1 MRMHQKT
8 PEITSGPGAPSAA
21 SRVIGTGSF
30 QPVRVLTN
38 DELSLIVDTSDEW
51 IRERVGIQTRRIAD
65 TETVADLAL
74 GAATDAL
81 ADAGIDATELDLI
94 IVATVTA
101 KDRSPSTAGRVSA
114 SLGTRAPTVLDIN
127 VACSGFTHAMA
138 IADHAIR
145 AGSAT
150 TAMVIGA
157 EKLSDFTDWSDRS
170 TCVLV
175 GDGAGAVI
183 LTAADESGVS
193 PVCWGS
199 VPALAHAVRIE
210 EPSLYLEQEGLSV
223 YRWAITRA
231 AELARRTCEMA
242 GIAPEDL
249 AGFVPHQ
256 ANLRIIEP
264 LARQLG
270 IAPDITARD
279 IITSGNTSS
288 ASIPIAL
295 AKLIRSGN
303 LPQDSPVLLF
313 GFGGG
318 FSYAGQV
325 IRTPIRTGTVAIPS
339 EPLPHL

>member
-1 MRMHQKT
+1 MNQLT
-8 PEITSGPGAPSAA
+8 PGIPCAGSQI
-21 SRVIGTGSF
+21 IGTGSF
-30 QPVRVLTN
+30 QPARVLTN
-38 DELSLIVDTSDEW
+38 NELSLIVETSDEW
-51 IRERVGIQTRRIAD
+51 IRERVGIQERRIAD
-65 TETVADLAL
+65 TESVADLAL
-74 GAATDAL
+74 GAATEALLDAR
-81 ADAGIDATELDLI
+81 IDAAELDLI
-94 IVATVTA
+94 VVATVTA
-101 KDRSPSTAGRVSA
+101 KDRSPNIAGRVSA
-114 SLGTRAPTVLDIN
+114 SLGAASPAVIDIN

-138 IADHAIR
+138 VADHAIR
-145 AGSAT
+145 AGSAK

-183 LTAADESGVS
+183 LTATEEPEVG

-210 EPSLYLEQEGLSV
+210 EPSLFFEQEGLSI

-242 GIAPEDL
+242 GITPERL
-249 AGFVPHQ
+249 AGFIPHQ

-270 IAPDITARD
+270 ISPDITARD
-279 IITSGNTSS
+279 IVNSGNTSS

-295 AKLIRSGN
+295 AKLLRTGDVA
-303 LPQDSPVLLF
+303 PGSPLLLF

-325 IRTPIRTGTVAIPS
+325 VLAPKTAGTDAGNEAP
-339 EPLPHL
+339 PLF

>member
-1 MRMHQKT
+1 MYQTT
-8 PEITSGPGAPSAA
+8 PEFPPAPGAPSAG
-21 SRVIGTGSF
+21 SRIIGTGSF
-30 QPVRVLTN
+30 QPARVLTN
-38 DELSLIVDTSDEW
+38 DDLSLIVETSDAW

-74 GAATDAL
+74 GAATEAL
-81 ADAGIDATELDLI
+81 QDAGIDAAELDLI
-94 IVATVTA
+94 VVATVTA

-114 SLGTRAPTVLDIN
+114 SLGTGSPTVLDIN

-145 AGSAT
+145 AGSAK

-157 EKLSDFTDWSDRS
+157 EKLTDFTDWSDRS

-183 LTAADESGVS
+183 LTAAADPGVS

-210 EPSLYLEQEGLSV
+210 EPSLYFEQEGLSI
-223 YRWAITRA
+223 YRWAITQA
-231 AELARRTCEMA
+231 AQLARRTCEMA
-242 GIAPEDL
+242 GIAPENL
-249 AGFVPHQ
+249 AGFIPHQ

-270 IAPDITARD
+270 IAQDITARD
-279 IITSGNTSS
+279 IVTSGNTSS

-295 AKLIRSGN
+295 AKLVRSGN
-303 LPQDSPVLLF
+303 LPPDSPVLLF

-325 IRTPIRTGTVAIPS
+325 IRTPKTAGADLDA
-339 EPLPHL
+339 EPLPLF